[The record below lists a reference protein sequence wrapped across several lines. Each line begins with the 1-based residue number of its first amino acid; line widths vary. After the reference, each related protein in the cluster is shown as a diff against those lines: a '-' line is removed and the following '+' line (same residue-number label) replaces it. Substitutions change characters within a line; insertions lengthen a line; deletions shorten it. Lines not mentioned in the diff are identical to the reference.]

1 MISKQYRL
9 KLMKYLQLYKEIV
22 TDKGTLI
29 AEENEITVGSEVFI
43 DENGNIVPAPNGTYE
58 NIEYIITV
66 EEGVVKEIIEKEKEE
81 EVETVETKEE
91 IIEKPVEEVFENA
104 EETKEETSETTTEE
118 VKDETS
124 TEEQTEAT
132 KEEPSDETIK
142 EIEDLKA
149 TIEEQRKE
157 IESLKTLVK
166 EYEEKET
173 VLLDPALGEKEDK
186 IEEVDPRLAKA
197 LKAAEILKRR

>member
-22 TDKGTLI
+22 TDKGTII

-43 DENGNIVPAPNGTYE
+43 DENGNIIPAPNGTYE
-58 NIEYIITV
+58 NIEYIIIV
-66 EEGVVKEIIEKEKEE
+66 EEGVVKEIIEKEQEE
-81 EVETVETKEE
+81 IDTKEE
-91 IIEKPVEEVFENA
+91 IIEKPIEEVFETT
-104 EETKEETSETTTEE
+104 EETKEETTEE
-118 VKDETS
+118 
-124 TEEQTEAT
+124 TEEETIEEPVEEPVEEP
-132 KEEPSDETIK
+132 KEEPSETTLK

-173 VLLDPALGEKEDK
+173 ALLDPALGENEDK
-186 IEEVDPRLAKA
+186 IEDVDPRLVKA
-197 LKAAEILKRR
+197 LRAAEILKKR